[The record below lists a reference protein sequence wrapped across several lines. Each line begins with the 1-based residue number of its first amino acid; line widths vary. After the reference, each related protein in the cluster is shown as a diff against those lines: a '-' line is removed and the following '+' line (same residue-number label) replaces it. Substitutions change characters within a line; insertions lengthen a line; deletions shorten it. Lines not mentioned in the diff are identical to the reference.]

1 MVTNFPNTIEKFLNP
16 LPKNDYPVLDTHLF
30 VSCWL
35 GWVLDKSLVSMR
47 DLIFRLQSRGLHLDL
62 STFSKASRSRDPSV
76 FENLLQQI
84 IKELKKQKGPK
95 EFQSLFPLDSTIV
108 TLTTKLMWCQGF
120 HQVKLFCGWD
130 RCYGSVEGVDVHFGQ
145 GHDNKYGEATLKQI
159 PENSIAIMDRG
170 FASKKRIQDFNKK
183 QKRSFVLRTNKN
195 LTLTML
201 ENGDFLLG
209 TGKETVATR
218 LVWFCDLEIREEFR
232 LATNLPAEEITN
244 AEIGEIYRQRWQIEL
259 LWKFLKMHLKL
270 DRLITKNPN
279 GIRIQIY
286 SCLIAYLLLQ
296 LVQIP
301 SGFGQKMLDK
311 LRYLQAQM
319 CEKISYIHW
328 FRQIAYQL

>member
-1 MVTNFPNTIEKFLNP
+1 MVTNFPKIIKKFLNP
-16 LPKNDYPVLDTHLF
+16 LPKNDRPVLDTHLF

-35 GWVLDKSLVSMR
+35 GWVMDKSLVSMR
-47 DLIFRLQSRGLHLDL
+47 DLIFRLNSRGIQLDL
-62 STFSKASRSRDPSV
+62 STFSKASCSRDPSV

-84 IKELKKQKGPK
+84 IEHLKKQKGSK
-95 EFQSLFPLDSTIV
+95 EVRSLFPLDSTIV

-120 HQVKLFCGWD
+120 HQVKLFGGWD
-130 RCYGSVEGVDVHFGQ
+130 DRYASVEGIDIHFGQ
-145 GHDNKYGEATLKQI
+145 GHDNKYGQATIERI
-159 PENSIAIMDRG
+159 PKNSIAIMDRG
-170 FASKKRIQDFNKK
+170 FASKKRIQEFKK
-183 QKRSFVLRTNKN
+183 KTKQSFVLRTNKN
-195 LTLTML
+195 FTLTML

-209 TGKETVATR
+209 SGKETVTTR
-218 LVWFCDLEIREEFR
+218 MVWFCDLEKEEEFR

-244 AEIGEIYRQRWQIEL
+244 EEIGEIYRQRWQIEL

-270 DRLITKNPN
+270 DQFITKNQN

-301 SGFGQKMLDK
+301 SEFGHKNLDK

-319 CEKISYIHW
+319 CDKISYIHW